1 MKILLCLAL
10 VAASAV
16 WADEASDRTAIE
28 AIVAALNAPPASN
41 IFTADF
47 PNAGEL
53 QRFRDEAVP
62 AVTVVI
68 SRAPMGEATWY
79 TSAAGT
85 RRFVTRSVTFVAPD
99 AAVVVAVY
107 ERQTV
112 LFVVKR
118 EAMDWRIA
126 SFRVLPEAPTR

>member
-1 MKILLCLAL
+1 MLSLAL
-10 VAASAV
+10 AAASAV
-16 WADEASDRTAIE
+16 WADEAADRTAIE
-28 AIVAALNAPPASN
+28 ATVAALNNPLASN

-53 QRFRDEAVP
+53 RRFRDEAVP
-62 AVTVVI
+62 AVTLVI
-68 SRAPMGEATWY
+68 SREPFGEAVWY
-79 TSAAGT
+79 PTPASA
-85 RRFVTRSVTFVAPD
+85 RRFVTRSVTLVAPD

-118 EAMDWRIA
+118 EATDWRIA
-126 SFRVLPEAPTR
+126 SFRVLPEARTR